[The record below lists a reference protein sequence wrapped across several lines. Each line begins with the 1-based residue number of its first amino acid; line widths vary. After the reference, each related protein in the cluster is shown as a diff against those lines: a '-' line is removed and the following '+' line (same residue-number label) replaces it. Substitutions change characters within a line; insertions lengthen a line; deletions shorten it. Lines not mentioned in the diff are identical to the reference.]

1 MDKMDQDFSDL
12 WTEKKEIEERCKM
25 LEGEINQR
33 DFNNRDH
40 QGSGDAELQQ
50 ENQYLKEQLQYMK
63 DVIQDIESKM
73 NNSNDLQYEAE
84 IKSLRGE
91 NSLLKLENF
100 KLKSEGGDRDR
111 NEPSVIRQ
119 SSDVSDINNNDNVFN
134 N

>member
-25 LEGEINQR
+25 LESEMNQR

-73 NNSNDLQYEAE
+73 NNSNDLQ
-84 IKSLRGE
+84 
-91 NSLLKLENF
+91 
-100 KLKSEGGDRDR
+100 
-111 NEPSVIRQ
+111 
-119 SSDVSDINNNDNVFN
+119 
-134 N
+134 

>member
-1 MDKMDQDFSDL
+1 MDQDFSDL

-40 QGSGDAELQQ
+40 QGNGDAELQQ

-73 NNSNDLQYEAE
+73 NNSNDLQ
-84 IKSLRGE
+84 
-91 NSLLKLENF
+91 
-100 KLKSEGGDRDR
+100 
-111 NEPSVIRQ
+111 
-119 SSDVSDINNNDNVFN
+119 
-134 N
+134 